1 MLKVWRNVQ
10 SKWRAML
17 KDRRGNVAMIFGL
30 SVIPMLVAGGIAV
43 DYSRA
48 LIVRQRLSTALDAA
62 ALAVGRSTGLSQAQM
77 DALAQSY
84 FDANYPDAALGT
96 PTPVTVSLVGDV
108 VTVTGHA
115 SVPTAIMRVVGFDIM
130 NVNVESQVTKETTG
144 LDLVL
149 VLDTTGSMGNNAVPS
164 KLDTLKTAATNLINT
179 LFGSSE
185 YPEFLK
191 IGIVPFTIGVRVDP
205 SEFDTSW
212 LDTTGSSTY
221 ARTNFTYT
229 QGASTV
235 TNYAYALYNNSD
247 GMVNTSWRGCLEARP
262 NGLEE
267 TDAPPTTDNTRF
279 VPYFAPDEP
288 HVGEPEN
295 THGTPDWDPAS
306 PNQSGL
312 NSNYSNDYIQHQ
324 MTVADLSKSFTA
336 IEPFSVLEF
345 TDSSKNSDYL
355 TVSSHGLSTGDGPI
369 RIYSSNPPG
378 PLSNSTDYWVI
389 KSNSNRI
396 KLATSYANAIAGN
409 EINLTDSS
417 RTGYLNVLDATHH
430 MSTGDGPIQVR
441 SSSTLPGG
449 LSASTNY
456 WLISMGSSRFRLATS
471 AANATAGTGV
481 AITSTGSGTRQINAL
496 YSSLHGLATGAG
508 PYQLTGTLPGGLS
521 TGTNYWIRR
530 VNDDVFQFATSS
542 ANATASP
549 PTVVTLT
556 SIGGTG
562 YITISGVNPTTDTIT
577 ATANHGFTTGDG
589 PFRMM
594 STGTLP
600 GGVAGTTETYGK
612 HGSTDY
618 WVIVVDSTNVKLATS
633 RANAIAGTA
642 VDLTSVGSGTMYLS
656 ESPGG
661 TTLAEQTAR
670 QKDWRKYVGY
680 TSSGATG
687 PNDGCDMQPITPMT
701 NDKALLLTRIQALN
715 AAGNTHIP
723 LGLSWG
729 WRVLSADPP
738 FTQGVPYSNDH
749 YVKAIVLM
757 TDGDNT
763 MPSQNSSLNGSQY
776 TAYGYAK
783 QERMGTGIDTSSEM
797 ATEMDASLT
806 RTCNNIKAIH
816 DSEGAERIKI
826 FTIGFQISNQDTL
839 DLLQDCASEATEPDE
854 QYYFNATDNAALTS
868 AFNQIATQLS
878 NLRISH

>member
-1 MLKVWRNVQ
+1 MLNVWRNVR
-10 SKWRAML
+10 SKWKAML

-30 SVIPMLVAGGIAV
+30 TVIPLLLAGGVAV

-62 ALAVGRSTGLSQAQM
+62 ALAVGRSTGLSQTQM
-77 DALAQSY
+77 DDLAQSY
-84 FDANYPDAALGT
+84 FDANYPTEALGT
-96 PTPVTVSLVGDV
+96 PTPVTVTLVGDV

-115 SVPTAIMRVVGFDIM
+115 SVPTEIMRVVGFDIM
-130 NVNVESQVTKETTG
+130 NVNVQSQVTKENTG

-149 VLDTTGSMGNNAVPS
+149 VLDTTGSMSNNS
-164 KLDTLKTAATNLINT
+164 KIDTLKTAATNLINT

-185 YPEFLK
+185 FPEFLK

-229 QGASTV
+229 QGGSTV

-247 GMVNTSWRGCLEARP
+247 GMVNTSWLGCLEARP

-267 TDAPPTTDNTRF
+267 TDDPPTSDDTRF

-288 HVGEPEN
+288 HVGEAEN
-295 THGTPDWDPAS
+295 THGNPDWDPAS
-306 PNQSGL
+306 PDQGGVS
-312 NSNYSNDYIQHQ
+312 SNYSNDYIEHQ

-336 IEPFSVLEF
+336 IEAFSVLEF
-345 TDSSKNSDYL
+345 TDSSKNNDYL

-369 RIYSSNPPG
+369 RIYSSSPPA
-378 PLSNSTDYWVI
+378 PLSTSTDYWIV
-389 KSNSNRI
+389 KSNNSRI
-396 KLATSYANAIAGN
+396 KLATSYANAIAGTVVN
-409 EINLTDSS
+409 ITDDNK
-417 RTGYLNVLDATHH
+417 TGILNVLDATHR

-441 SSSTLPGG
+441 SSNTLPGG
-449 LSASTNY
+449 LSANTNY
-456 WLISMGSSRFRLATS
+456 WLIAMGSNRFRLATT

-481 AITSTGSGTRQINAL
+481 SITSQGSGTRQINAL
-496 YSSLHGLATGAG
+496 YSSTHGLATGAG

-521 TGTNYWIRR
+521 TGTDYWITR
-530 VNDDVFQFATSS
+530 VNNDVFQFATSS
-542 ANATASP
+542 ANATASL

-562 YITISGVNPTTDTIT
+562 YITISGVDPATDTIT
-577 ATANHGFTTGDG
+577 ATASHGFTTGDG

-594 STGTLP
+594 STSTLP
-600 GGVAGTTETYGK
+600 GGVTGTAETNGV
-612 HGSTDY
+612 HGTTDY

-633 RANAIAGTA
+633 RANALAGTA

-661 TTLAEQTAR
+661 TSLSEQTAR

-680 TSSGATG
+680 SSSGAVG
-687 PNDGCDMQPITPMT
+687 PNEGCDMQPITPMT
-701 NDKALLLTRIQALN
+701 NDKDLLLTRIQALN

-738 FTQGVPYSNDH
+738 YTEGVPYSNDH

-763 MPSQNSSLNGSQY
+763 MPSQSSTLNGSRY

-783 QERMGTGIDTSSEM
+783 QERMGSGIDTASEM
-797 ATEMDASLT
+797 ATEMDSALT
-806 RTCNNIKAIH
+806 RTCNNIKAIQ
-816 DSEGAERIKI
+816 DSEGEERIKI
-826 FTIGFQISNQDTL
+826 FTIGFQISNSNTL
-839 DLLQDCASEATEPDE
+839 ALLQNCATTATEPEE

-868 AFNQIATQLS
+868 AFAQIATQLS